1 MTEHLGQNILSDII
15 IYMKYA
21 KFLPNKK
28 RRETWEEIIDRNK
41 QMHLKKFPQLK
52 EEIEEAYKYVYDKKI
67 LPSMRSLQFSG
78 KPIEISPV
86 RLYNCSYCPINHP
99 DVFSEIMF
107 LLLSGCGVGYS
118 VQLHHIKELPE
129 IIKPKKTRRYLIG
142 DSIEGWADAVK
153 VLVKAY
159 LGSRA
164 SLPIFDFSDIR
175 PKGTLLKTSG
185 GRAPGPE
192 PLKTCLH
199 NIQTVLDRKNTGEKL
214 TSLEIHDIICYISE
228 AVLAGGIRRS
238 SAIAL
243 FSLKDSDMLACK
255 FGKWYEQNPQ
265 RARANNSVVLLRHK
279 ITQDIFLNL
288 WEKIAASKSGEP
300 GFMISNDK
308 EIGLNPSLRGGTK
321 VWTTEG
327 FKNIEELEGKKFYV
341 KNMVGQEHLAEC
353 WLSSSSA
360 NLYEII
366 LNDGTSIFCTKEH
379 KWPIALGKTTFINS
393 ATEDLQVGTR
403 LFNSM
408 FDKKYPSK
416 RFKKIKKIIKT
427 NLFEPVWDIRVY
439 DETHT
444 FQLEHVITGNCAE
457 ISLPSCSFCNL
468 VTINVSNVE
477 GQEDFDYRCK
487 LASRLATL
495 QATYTDFHYLRDIW
509 KEQTEKH
516 RLIGVSMTGI
526 ASGKVLDLDLKQA
539 ASVVV
544 EENARMAELLGIN
557 KASRCTTVKP
567 EGTSSLVLGCSSGIH
582 SWHAPFYIR
591 RITIFKHEPLY
602 QYLAQHHPELVE
614 DDFFIP
620 DKQAFIKIPIKAP
633 EGAITRLETA
643 LQFLERVKKVYKNWI
658 LPGHRDGSNTNNV
671 SATVTIK
678 DGEWERVGKWFWENK
693 DFYTA
698 LSVLPYS
705 DHVYKQPPFE
715 EITEEEFNNLTS
727 KLKEINLTEVK
738 ENSDNTTFKEIVA
751 CGGGSCEL

>member
-1 MTEHLGQNILSDII
+1 MENHLGQDILSDII

-21 KFLPNKK
+21 KFLPDKK

-41 QMHLKKFPQLK
+41 QMYLKKFPQLK
-52 EEIEEAYKYVYDKKI
+52 EEIEEAYKYVYEKKI

-86 RLYNCSYCPINHP
+86 RLYNCSYCPVNHP

-153 VLVKAY
+153 VLIKAY

-175 PKGTLLKTSG
+175 PKGALLKTSG
-185 GRAPGPE
+185 GRAPGAE

-243 FSLKDSDMLACK
+243 FSLKDSDMLSCK

-288 WEKIAASKSGEP
+288 WEKITASKSGEP
-300 GFMISNDK
+300 GFMMSNDK
-308 EIGLNPSLRGGTK
+308 EIGLNP
-321 VWTTEG
+321 
-327 FKNIEELEGKKFYV
+327 
-341 KNMVGQEHLAEC
+341 
-353 WLSSSSA
+353 
-360 NLYEII
+360 
-366 LNDGTSIFCTKEH
+366 
-379 KWPIALGKTTFINS
+379 
-393 ATEDLQVGTR
+393 
-403 LFNSM
+403 
-408 FDKKYPSK
+408 
-416 RFKKIKKIIKT
+416 
-427 NLFEPVWDIRVY
+427 
-439 DETHT
+439 
-444 FQLEHVITGNCAE
+444 CAE

-468 VTINVSNVE
+468 VTVNVSNIE
-477 GQEDFDYRCK
+477 GQEDLDYRCK

-539 ASVVV
+539 ASAVV
-544 EENARMAELLGIN
+544 EENARMAELLDIN

-614 DDFFIP
+614 DDFFTP

-671 SATVTIK
+671 SATVTVK
-678 DGEWERVGKWFWENK
+678 NEEWERVGKWFWENK

-715 EITEEEFNNLTS
+715 KITEEEFNNLTL
-727 KLKEINLTEVK
+727 KLKEVNLTEVK

>member
-21 KFLPNKK
+21 KFLPDKK
-28 RRETWEEIIDRNK
+28 RRETWEEIIDRSK
-41 QMHLKKFPQLK
+41 QMYLKKFPQLK
-52 EEIEEAYKYVYDKKI
+52 EEIEESYKYVYDKKI

-118 VQLHHIKELPE
+118 VQLHHINELPE

-153 VLVKAY
+153 VLIKAY

-175 PKGTLLKTSG
+175 PKGALLKTSG
-185 GRAPGPE
+185 GRAPGAE

-243 FSLKDSDMLACK
+243 FSLKDSDMLSCK
-255 FGKWYEQNPQ
+255 FGKWYEQNIQ

-288 WEKIAASKSGEP
+288 WEKITASKSGEP
-300 GFMISNDK
+300 GFMMSNDK
-308 EIGLNPSLRGGTK
+308 EMGLNP
-321 VWTTEG
+321 
-327 FKNIEELEGKKFYV
+327 
-341 KNMVGQEHLAEC
+341 
-353 WLSSSSA
+353 
-360 NLYEII
+360 
-366 LNDGTSIFCTKEH
+366 
-379 KWPIALGKTTFINS
+379 
-393 ATEDLQVGTR
+393 
-403 LFNSM
+403 
-408 FDKKYPSK
+408 
-416 RFKKIKKIIKT
+416 
-427 NLFEPVWDIRVY
+427 
-439 DETHT
+439 
-444 FQLEHVITGNCAE
+444 CAE

-477 GQEDFDYRCK
+477 GQEDLNYRCK

-516 RLIGVSMTGI
+516 SLIGVSMTGI

-591 RITIFKHEPLY
+591 RIAIFKHEPLY

-614 DDFFIP
+614 DDFFTP

-671 SATVTIK
+671 SATVTVK
-678 DGEWERVGKWFWENK
+678 NEEWERVGKWFWENK

-705 DHVYKQPPFE
+705 DHIYKQPPFE
-715 EITEEEFNNLTS
+715 EITEEEFNNLTL